1 MVYVE
6 NDNTV
11 YAMYLNSENGKW
23 QNPVKVAS
31 SNNNIENL
39 AVEYIDGNL
48 TLTYYDT
55 KVTDMDTM
63 ETESSLVTVVSES
76 DSKPEITSADV
87 NYDNLVNDEISE
99 ICVDVTNNG
108 SNPTGDLTFN
118 VLDFNNEVI
127 GTYTSDG
134 VSLASGE
141 SREFKIPFVV
151 PSVIYNRDITV
162 TVSDSENANLSSYKL
177 SLAKA
182 DVTVLAEQYRIGT
195 QDFIRATVKN
205 NCCYATPATLEV
217 YNKDTDEVL
226 YTTEISSVV
235 KGKPA
240 TLLIPLKADYIDS
253 DGYVSVRVNSKAQ
266 DYRDFNN
273 TDMFAYF
280 GNNKFGGSDLVIG
293 DVNRD
298 GIINVSDVTLIQKYL
313 SKDVELDDTQI
324 ELADINHDGLVT
336 ILDVTMIQCCLSSAA
351 SKSGFC
357 GKLYEDVKNLPLINP
372 PQPST
377 SQPVSETVQETSAT
391 QPDTKP
397 SGKLIGDIDMNGCVN
412 IIDVTLLQGYI
423 NDTINLDDQ
432 ALTAADVN
440 RDGKVNIED
449 VSLIQKYLLSIEAE
463 NNYCGTYY

>member
-1 MVYVE
+1 M
-6 NDNTV
+6 
-11 YAMYLNSENGKW
+11 
-23 QNPVKVAS
+23 
-31 SNNNIENL
+31 
-39 AVEYIDGNL
+39 
-48 TLTYYDT
+48 
-55 KVTDMDTM
+55 
-63 ETESSLVTVVSES
+63 
-76 DSKPEITSADV
+76 
-87 NYDNLVNDEISE
+87 
-99 ICVDVTNNG
+99 TNNG

>member
-1 MVYVE
+1 
-6 NDNTV
+6 
-11 YAMYLNSENGKW
+11 
-23 QNPVKVAS
+23 
-31 SNNNIENL
+31 
-39 AVEYIDGNL
+39 
-48 TLTYYDT
+48 
-55 KVTDMDTM
+55 
-63 ETESSLVTVVSES
+63 
-76 DSKPEITSADV
+76 
-87 NYDNLVNDEISE
+87 
-99 ICVDVTNNG
+99 
-108 SNPTGDLTFN
+108 
-118 VLDFNNEVI
+118 
-127 GTYTSDG
+127 
-134 VSLASGE
+134 
-141 SREFKIPFVV
+141 
-151 PSVIYNRDITV
+151 
-162 TVSDSENANLSSYKL
+162 
-177 SLAKA
+177 
-182 DVTVLAEQYRIGT
+182 
-195 QDFIRATVKN
+195 
-205 NCCYATPATLEV
+205 
-217 YNKDTDEVL
+217 
-226 YTTEISSVV
+226 
-235 KGKPA
+235 
-240 TLLIPLKADYIDS
+240 
-253 DGYVSVRVNSKAQ
+253 
-266 DYRDFNN
+266 
-273 TDMFAYF
+273 MFAYF